1 MTVNDVVPYVPY
13 TCSIGYSTIIE
24 ASVVRDA
31 RKFLTNNG
39 IRKPLEC
46 IANAAGDTIDMNQP
60 CRVCDEPAAGF
71 HFGAFTCE
79 GCKKERHV
87 DALTE
92 FRCYREKYNGVVIV
106 VLIWKEQKKDGKE
119 DGRPVRKVESTT
131 TDRGQLRH
139 KSVIPVTESSLDYF
153 PGEGVTTLNSDFLRS
168 WSGIRQVS
176 GDDENPKRHL
186 GQVTMISGESV
197 NLLSPNDCVPMTDQS
212 PQRKN
217 RDLFFSS
224 GGVGQHNSETSRR
237 HSGRKPRTAL
247 QHTAVINR
255 SYKAAIYDRY
265 EYRYSRREELRTYV
279 GQTARRPVFNCLLK
293 SFCPC
298 NNINTYN
305 SFFGRTY
312 NNPTNVTACKNG
324 GNCIINKRNRT
335 ACKACRLQKCLDV
348 GMSKSSSRY
357 GRRSNWFKITYFSDQ
372 MRRNPIPNDITSL
385 RSSGLT
391 SFRLSYPPQ
400 SDGSNE
406 IDNGASTNQT
416 NRPIPTTWLYITNSI
431 CPQLPSIT
439 TPPPT
444 SREVSSSPQDNH
456 SPRQQSPSA
465 ETSTFTQGTSF
476 HSSDSYRSPIPAESM
491 SKNNT
496 RNADG
501 SESESNDDDQRD
513 VQSRSSSSQS
523 PFTPTRANEQ
533 DPPIPRVSINGMLML
548 TGQHPLLLS
557 GGMFTSGSH
566 SLPAPWRYNNLLLSN
581 SDNNNSAGDEPIDL
595 SMRTSDSPSRSRESP
610 EKEEKEEEQDEKN
623 DRSPKEETTAYPL
636 DLTLSAVSQSEI
648 YWPVARKK
656 LTEPSLAYQLLGQT
670 VDSIS
675 MIEIDVYHDIRVQQY
690 SVSTRIKTH
699 GSQRV
704 YIRIAARVYA
714 RTY

>member
-1 MTVNDVVPYVPY
+1 
-13 TCSIGYSTIIE
+13 
-24 ASVVRDA
+24 
-31 RKFLTNNG
+31 
-39 IRKPLEC
+39 
-46 IANAAGDTIDMNQP
+46 MNQQ

-79 GCKKERHV
+79 GCKKGRHV

-92 FRCYREKYNGVVIV
+92 FRCYREKYNGVPIV
-106 VLIWKEQKKDGKE
+106 VQIWKEQNKDEKE
-119 DGRPVRKVESTT
+119 DDRPVRKVESTTT

-139 KSVIPVTESSLDYF
+139 KSVIPVTKSSLDYF
-153 PGEGVTTLNSDFLRS
+153 PGEGVTTLNSDFLLRS
-168 WSGIRQVS
+168 QSGIRQVS

-186 GQVTMISGESV
+186 GESV
-197 NLLSPNDCVPMTDQS
+197 TPAEKPRLIFLL
-212 PQRKN
+212 
-217 RDLFFSS
+217 
-224 GGVGQHNSETSRR
+224 GGVGQHNSETSRH

-265 EYRYSRREELRTYV
+265 EYKYSRREELHTYV
-279 GQTARRPVFNCLLK
+279 GQTARAHETQAK
-293 SFCPC
+293 SSFPC
-298 NNINTYN
+298 N

-335 ACKACRLQKCLDV
+335 ACKACRLKKCLDV

-372 MRRNPIPNDITSL
+372 MRRNPNEMTSL

-400 SDGSNE
+400 MDGNND
-406 IDNGASTNQT
+406 IDNGASTNQM
-416 NRPIPTTWLYITNSI
+416 NRPIPTTWLYIINSI

-491 SKNNT
+491 SRNNI

-501 SESESNDDDQRD
+501 SESESNDEDHRD

-523 PFTPTRANEQ
+523 PFTPTRTNEQ

-548 TGQHPLLLS
+548 TGQHPLLLP

-581 SDNNNSAGDEPIDL
+581 SDNSNSAGDEPIDL
-595 SMRTSDSPSRSRESP
+595 SMRTSGSPSRSRESP
-610 EKEEKEEEQDEKN
+610 EKEEKEEEQNEKN
-623 DRSPKEETTAYPL
+623 DRSPKEETTVYPL
-636 DLTLSAVSQSEI
+636 DLTLSAGTS
-648 YWPVARKK
+648 
-656 LTEPSLAYQLLGQT
+656 LTANCF
-670 VDSIS
+670 V
-675 MIEIDVYHDIRVQQY
+675 
-690 SVSTRIKTH
+690 
-699 GSQRV
+699 GS
-704 YIRIAARVYA
+704 
-714 RTY
+714 

>member
-1 MTVNDVVPYVPY
+1 Q
-13 TCSIGYSTIIE
+13 
-24 ASVVRDA
+24 
-31 RKFLTNNG
+31 
-39 IRKPLEC
+39 
-46 IANAAGDTIDMNQP
+46 MNQQ

-79 GCKKERHV
+79 GSRHHV

-92 FRCYREKYNGVVIV
+92 FRCYREKYNGVIIV
-106 VLIWKEQKKDGKE
+106 VLIWKEQKKDEKE
-119 DGRPVRKVESTT
+119 DGTKITTTT

-139 KSVIPVTESSLDYF
+139 KSVIPVTKSSLDYF

-168 WSGIRQVS
+168 QSGIRQVS
-176 GDDENPKRHL
+176 GDVENPKRHL
-186 GQVTMISGESV
+186 GEFV
-197 NLLSPNDCVPMTDQS
+197 
-212 PQRKN
+212 
-217 RDLFFSS
+217 DLNFLFIQTLAKSS
-224 GGVGQHNSETSRR
+224 
-237 HSGRKPRTAL
+237 
-247 QHTAVINR
+247 
-255 SYKAAIYDRY
+255 
-265 EYRYSRREELRTYV
+265 
-279 GQTARRPVFNCLLK
+279 F
-293 SFCPC
+293 PC

-335 ACKACRLQKCLDV
+335 ACKACRLKKCLDV

-372 MRRNPIPNDITSL
+372 MRRNSNEITSL

-391 SFRLSYPPQ
+391 SFRLSYPPPI
-400 SDGSNE
+400 DGNNE
-406 IDNGASTNQT
+406 IDNGASTNES
-416 NRPIPTTWLYITNSI
+416 PHPDDVALYHQLYLRNWYLGEHQ
-431 CPQLPSIT
+431 PQLPSIT

-491 SKNNT
+491 SRNNT

-501 SESESNDDDQRD
+501 SESESNDDDHRD

-523 PFTPTRANEQ
+523 PFTPTRTNEQ

-548 TGQHPLLLS
+548 TGQHPLLVS

-581 SDNNNSAGDEPIDL
+581 SDNSNSAGDEPIDL
-595 SMRTSDSPSRSRESP
+595 SMRTSGSPSRSRESP
-610 EKEEKEEEQDEKN
+610 EKEEKEEEQNEKN

-648 YWPVARKK
+648 YWPARKK
-656 LTEPSLAYQLLGQT
+656 LTESSLVYQLLGQT
-670 VDSIS
+670 VDSIQ
-675 MIEIDVYHDIRVQQY
+675 MIETDVYHDIRVQQY
-690 SVSTRIKTH
+690 SVSTRIKTYS
-699 GSQRV
+699 SQRC
-704 YIRIAARVYA
+704 IHTHSRVCVC
-714 RTY
+714 TY